1 MWVTGWKGYAQYNT
15 LEKVKMMLL
24 PGWHHLLLPVDT
36 ILGIIIICKGEKI
49 SNRV

>member
-15 LEKVKMMLL
+15 LEKVQMMLL
-24 PGWHHLLLPVDT
+24 PGDT
-36 ILGIIIICKGEKI
+36 ILGIIIICKGENNK